1 MVAVLDPSVVSEV
14 DDAVREME
22 SLGSR
27 LTQFSGFGIDPFKGE
42 PALVE
47 EREYIFKQAYPD
59 FGVFFHSVVN
69 NDYLPFQQGLL
80 FFIEKTRDLMSN

>member
-1 MVAVLDPSVVSEV
+1 MVAVLDPSVVPEV

-27 LTQFSGFGIDPFKGE
+27 LTQFSGFGIDPFQGE

-47 EREYIFKQAYPD
+47 EREYLFKQAYPD

-69 NDYLPFQQGLL
+69 MTTFHFNKVYS